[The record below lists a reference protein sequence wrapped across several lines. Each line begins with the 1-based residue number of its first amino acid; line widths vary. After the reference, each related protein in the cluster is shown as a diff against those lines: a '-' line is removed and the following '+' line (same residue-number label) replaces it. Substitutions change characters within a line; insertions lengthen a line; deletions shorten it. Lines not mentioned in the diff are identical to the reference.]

1 MRRAVVA
8 AVLALPLLLPVGAA
22 AKGGPATVRLCG
34 ASGCAKVA
42 EEPQLL
48 VALGGTGPEVRPATV
63 PPAQP
68 FYRVELTDE
77 FDQSWSGFLV
87 PRAHA
92 VLIGGKWLAVPLADA
107 AQLGPTIARVRPFP
121 RPRLSGVVVGGKPA
135 PSPAG
140 YLDAYGRLPRAPF
153 PPQASGWVPIEL
165 ESPRP
170 SPWTGAGHDVEYLPS
185 GHVLFRD
192 GEWVRAPEALVGRI
206 EGDAGLASDGSS
218 PWRKVAIGIAA
229 AVLAALV
236 ALALRRTIVARRR
249 TAIA

>member
-8 AVLALPLLLPVGAA
+8 AVLALPLLLPIGAA

-34 ASGCAKVA
+34 ASGCTKVA

-48 VALGGTGPEVRPATV
+48 VALGGVGPEVRRATV

-77 FDQSWSGFLV
+77 FDQTWSGFLV

-107 AQLGPTIARVRPFP
+107 AQLRPTIARVRPFP

-135 PSPAG
+135 PSPSR
-140 YLDAYGRLPRAPF
+140 YLDVYRRLPRASF
-153 PPQASGWVPIEL
+153 PPQASGWLPIEL
-165 ESPRP
+165 RSARP
-170 SPWTGAGHDVEYLPS
+170 SPWTGPGHDVEYLPA

-192 GEWVRAPEALVGRI
+192 GEWVRAPEVLAGRI
-206 EGDAGLASDGSS
+206 EGDAGFASDGSS
-218 PWRKVAIGIAA
+218 PWRTMGIGVAA

-236 ALALRRTIVARRR
+236 VLAARRRIVARRR